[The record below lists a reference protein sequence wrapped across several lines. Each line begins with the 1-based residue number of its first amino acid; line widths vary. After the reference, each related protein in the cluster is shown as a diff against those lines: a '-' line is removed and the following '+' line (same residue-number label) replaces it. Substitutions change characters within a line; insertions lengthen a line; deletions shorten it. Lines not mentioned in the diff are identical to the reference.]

1 MRKIDLLDKK
11 IVKLINKH
19 SEEILKLID
28 KRDELTR
35 SDMQGAVDAL
45 VINILNSGI
54 NLNWFLFDVIF
65 SYLFHFSLNHLLLK
79 EKTPGLVLPQD
90 FFLWFSQ
97 APF

>member
-28 KRDELTR
+28 KRDDLTR
-35 SDMQGAVDAL
+35 SDMQGAVDAI

-54 NLNWFLFDVIF
+54 NLN
-65 SYLFHFSLNHLLLK
+65 
-79 EKTPGLVLPQD
+79 
-90 FFLWFSQ
+90 
-97 APF
+97 